1 MRDRYCATEDCE
13 PCQAGNRAALSRNHR
28 VPQSCRFRAQTAER
42 QPGVRF
48 RIDRVRSCGALNGNS
63 IETTLSIEAMYR
75 ACGSDTSKRDK
86 SSDKRNFC
94 SDWYKKSGRAG
105 LFMKITALPRFSI
118 EMALQAALYLERLE
132 AGLRPPLCGVS
143 RVLPPGAEIF
153 GKWAKRSSV

>member
-1 MRDRYCATEDCE
+1 M
-13 PCQAGNRAALSRNHR
+13 
-28 VPQSCRFRAQTAER
+28 
-42 QPGVRF
+42 RF

-75 ACGSDTSKRDK
+75 ASGSDTSGRDK

-94 SDWYKKSGRAG
+94 SDWYKKSGGAG

-118 EMALQAALYLERLE
+118 EMALQAALCLERLE

-143 RVLPPGAEIF
+143 REFARRNRIL
-153 GKWAKRSSV
+153 GKEL

>member
-1 MRDRYCATEDCE
+1 PAIRCSGDDAGKEGRTRGEAAANRAMRDRYCATEDCE

-75 ACGSDTSKRDK
+75 ACSSDTSKRDK
-86 SSDKRNFC
+86 SS
-94 SDWYKKSGRAG
+94 
-105 LFMKITALPRFSI
+105 
-118 EMALQAALYLERLE
+118 
-132 AGLRPPLCGVS
+132 
-143 RVLPPGAEIF
+143 
-153 GKWAKRSSV
+153 